1 VTGAARWITTAA
13 VVLISSFAHR
23 AMAEDLRKLVTIS
36 TPEKIST
43 VSVCGTTGLVAG
55 AAHDGAI
62 HVWKLPSGEQVA
74 SWKSG
79 APVSALACSFDGKWL
94 AIGDEDGAVKITD
107 PAGKLVRMF
116 AVAHAAVD
124 SVAFAPDG
132 SLLAVGT
139 HENPVQLWNPGTGL
153 RVAELHTDF
162 SGSTSVD
169 FAPDSSLVATADA
182 DTAVRIYDPKGKL
195 KASYTGFLLEPFA
208 ISFRPNG
215 KEIVVGGADS
225 TLSILSAEDGQ
236 LIRRLPKSP
245 DPIFN
250 AVVLPGGGRVLSLQ
264 VDAATVRNFSLT
276 LWNLGTNERRDVPVA
291 GNHLIGYGE
300 ISNHQPVMFTVD
312 SDSSLTAWAIPD

>member
-1 VTGAARWITTAA
+1 VKDRARWVFTGAAA
-13 VVLISSFAHR
+13 LIISFAH
-23 AMAEDLRKLVTIS
+23 ATMAEDLHKLVTIS
-36 TPEKIST
+36 TAEKISS

-55 AAHDGAI
+55 VGHSGPI
-62 HVWKLPSGEQVA
+62 HVWKLPSGQQVA

-94 AIGDEDGAVKITD
+94 AIGHEDGSVELTD
-107 PAGKLVRMF
+107 SAGKLVRIF
-116 AVAHAAVD
+116 AVAHATVD

-132 SLLAVGT
+132 SLLAVSA
-139 HENPVQLWNPGTGL
+139 HEKPVQLWNPGTGM

-182 DTAVRIYDPKGKL
+182 DTAIRIYDRSGKL
-195 KASYTGFLLEPFA
+195 KASYTGLLLEPFA

-215 KEIVVGGADS
+215 KEIVVGGADC

-250 AVVLPGGGRVLSLQ
+250 AVVLPDGGRALSVQ
-264 VDAATVRNFSLT
+264 VDAATIQSYSVT
-276 LWNLGTNERRDVPVA
+276 LWNLGTSERREVAVA
-291 GNHLIGYGE
+291 GKNLVGYGE
-300 ISNHQPVMFTVD
+300 ISNHQPVLFTAD
-312 SDSSLTAWAIPD
+312 SDSSLTAWAIPN

>member
-1 VTGAARWITTAA
+1 LITTAA

-55 AAHDGAI
+55 TAHDGTI

-94 AIGDEDGAVKITD
+94 AIGDGDGAVKITD
-107 PAGKLVRMF
+107 AAGKLVRMF

-139 HENPVQLWNPGTGL
+139 HENPVQLWNPATGE
-153 RVAELHTDF
+153 RVAKLHTDF
-162 SGSTSVD
+162 GGSTSVD

-182 DTAVRIYDPKGKL
+182 DTAVRIYDRSGKL
-195 KASYTGFLLEPFA
+195 KASYTGLLLEPFA

-215 KEIVVGGADS
+215 KEIVVGGADG
-225 TLSILSAEDGQ
+225 TLSILSAADGHV
-236 LIRRLPKSP
+236 IRQLPKSP

-250 AVVLPGGGRVLSLQ
+250 AVVLPDGNRVLSVQ
-264 VDAATVRNFSLT
+264 ADAATIQSYSVT
-276 LWNLGTNERRDVPVA
+276 LWNFGSNERRDVAIA
-291 GNHLIGYGE
+291 GKDLVGYGE
-300 ISNHQPVMFTVD
+300 VSNHQPVLFTAD
-312 SDSSLTAWAIPD
+312 SDSSLTAWAIPN